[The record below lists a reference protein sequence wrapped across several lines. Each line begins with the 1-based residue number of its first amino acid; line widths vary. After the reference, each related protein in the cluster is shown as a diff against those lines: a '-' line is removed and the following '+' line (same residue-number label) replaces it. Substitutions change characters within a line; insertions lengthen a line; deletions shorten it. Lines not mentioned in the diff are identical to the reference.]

1 MRCAGIAGRDKHNQT
16 LVSSI
21 AKRKLTQT
29 NMTLGR
35 AFHRFG
41 STSMRYRNSNLPCD
55 NRVFCICKHRLTHHI
70 IMTVLW
76 GMQELLWRQQEK
88 LQGCASTDTAVLRIV
103 SSRCPRQRWKLAN
116 VGSLRA
122 TREASERIGNRPAT
136 SWLGSCAMPYCQHV
150 TFFATS
156 IRNKYE
162 MCQEGHA

>member
-1 MRCAGIAGRDKHNQT
+1 MQMKA
-16 LVSSI
+16 
-21 AKRKLTQT
+21 
-29 NMTLGR
+29 
-35 AFHRFG
+35 
-41 STSMRYRNSNLPCD
+41 MRYRNSNLPCD

-88 LQGCASTDTAVLRIV
+88 LQSCASTDTAVLRIV

-136 SWLGSCAMPYCQHV
+136 SWCGSRAKPMDGSRAKPYSQHM

-156 IRNKYE
+156 NRDKHE
-162 MCQEGHA
+162 MCQEGHT